1 MGKRVSMWCQTR
13 LGSERLTLTSLE
25 VGPALWPAWSRDGSY
40 AIFFDQR
47 KTREESVHVQ
57 TCDKLRTLLQRK
69 IDPREDLV
77 KFVLHW
83 DFVLIA
89 RHESTVST

>member
-1 MGKRVSMWCQTR
+1 M
-13 LGSERLTLTSLE
+13 
-25 VGPALWPAWSRDGSY
+25 WPAWSRDGSY

-47 KTREESVHVQ
+47 KTREGPVHVQ

-77 KFVLHW
+77 KFDLHW

-89 RHESTVST
+89 RPESTVSS